1 MKKGQKDDNL
11 YIAVLTVVALSFVTA
26 IATAYIC
33 SFVIDS
39 FESSKCMALIISD
52 TGIKSDDAN
61 LEHQLSSATLAL
73 KTCKDFAS
81 ALAVGT
87 FACLFAILVRLRKQK
102 A

>member
-1 MKKGQKDDNL
+1 
-11 YIAVLTVVALSFVTA
+11 
-26 IATAYIC
+26 
-33 SFVIDS
+33 
-39 FESSKCMALIISD
+39 MALIISD

-81 ALAVGT
+81 ALAVGM
-87 FACLFAILVRLRKQK
+87 FACLVSIVLRLRKHK